1 MRRSL
6 AVLLVGCLLLAACSS
21 TSSDSHK
28 VATGVVTG
36 DIRETVKGLITA
48 ALNDDADTFSTYLA
62 SSCGNPKNSIAAITA
77 LRGLLPKGHVSVE
90 LPKVDAQMLDENHVK
105 VTAFSG
111 LKVSVDDKPLPDTVA
126 LAITEPELRFVKE
139 NGNWR
144 LETCAAVGG

>member
-1 MRRSL
+1 MRRSS

-21 TSSDSHK
+21 PSSDSHE
-28 VATGVVTG
+28 VATGVVT
-36 DIRETVKGLITA
+36 DEIRETVKGLITA

-62 SSCGNPKNSIAAITA
+62 SSCGNPKNPIAAIAA
-77 LRGLLPKGHVSVE
+77 LRALLPKGHVSVE

-105 VTAFSG
+105 VTALSG